1 MPPLEN
7 PRWELFA
14 QKIVEGLVNGHE
26 AFSQGR
32 AYSAAGYIAK
42 GDAADVNASRLL
54 RKAREIGERVQEIQ
68 AAALAKLE
76 RKLDVSRERVG
87 RRLDKASRMAETEG
101 NAANMV
107 AAEMGIAKVFGLAKA
122 SDNYNPIDPSNA
134 QSMHEIGRLLLESVG
149 TKSPSQT
156 QINLAVEANNAFVA
170 RLEAI
175 RINCRIMDLLST
187 VELNNIKDLA
197 QARRFGRLQTQ
208 YLVSKRKKRN
218 HFALSEHFFLF
229 REMAPRRLRQGA
241 GEGRRAGAGRGSKVL
256 NTNLFQRSGKGTQI
270 QRREIYGSP
279 P

>member
-175 RINCRIMDLLST
+175 AST
-187 VELNNIKDLA
+187 VE
-197 QARRFGRLQTQ
+197 
-208 YLVSKRKKRN
+208 
-218 HFALSEHFFLF
+218 
-229 REMAPRRLRQGA
+229 
-241 GEGRRAGAGRGSKVL
+241 
-256 NTNLFQRSGKGTQI
+256 
-270 QRREIYGSP
+270 
-279 P
+279 